1 MALDTKKLAARANE
15 LARHP
20 RTRKIAI
27 WFVAIVVAIGVIVG
41 LITPPIL
48 RHVLSKQL
56 TTQLHRDV
64 SIQQIRIN
72 PYALSAT
79 VRGFLMKDRQSSAT
93 AVSFDELYLNLE
105 SWSLFRLAAVVKE
118 FRLVRPYINLV
129 RNEDRTYNY
138 QDLIKEFTSAPSQ
151 PPAPSGPPPRFAL
164 NNIEIIDGK
173 IDFDDRPEQTKH
185 TISSI
190 RIGVPF
196 ISSLPS
202 QVDIRVQP
210 SFSANVNGSPF
221 AIGGETKPFKE
232 THESTFHLN
241 IDKLQIA
248 KYLEYSPVELNFKV
262 PTGAIDGRLTATF
275 RTAQG
280 KPSVLT
286 ITGNVAVQNFAMQDK
301 NEAPLVDLP
310 SLELV
315 VDGIEVIA
323 GRANIKSIKA
333 QGLEVHV
340 SRNKEGRMNLANLA
354 ESSAPPTTA
363 EPKKPGAPF
372 IYQVGELA
380 LDSGKLYFADDSP
393 ERPYQTRLNNVRLD
407 VKGLTNESGKKATVE
422 ISFDSDSQER
432 VNHTGSL
439 QLTPLLVEGKLEIEG
454 LRPGGFRSYYQNTLA
469 AEIQEGFFDLSTL
482 YSLEQKD
489 DKTELKFSELN
500 AALRNL
506 RLDQAG
512 QKEPL
517 WRLPSLAVKDA
528 SVDLTNKV
536 IAIGSIEGREGS
548 GFVLRNQDG
557 SLNYAHLIKTK
568 QSSESGAQ
576 EPKKKPEPGKKEE
589 PGWKIEAGQVA
600 LERFKINFEDR
611 GNKTPSKINLSE
623 LSLRAEKFTNAPNQ
637 RAKTTL
643 QTKINNNGLL
653 RLTGSAGA
661 NPARADFA
669 VEGRDIDLAA
679 FQPYLEERLNFVL
692 TGGRLGTKGTLRFDG
707 SGSGPAKVSYQGAAQ
722 VAEFATAE
730 KDGVAD
736 LLKWKSLAL
745 DGLQF
750 ASAPMNLRIDE
761 ITLGGFYSHL
771 VLGADGK
778 FNLQKLT
785 VESKD
790 TKPEPTD
797 KAGSAEKAPEAAE
810 SAAPAE
816 RPVTIG
822 KINLKDGEI
831 AFEDFFIKPN
841 YSAHLNAVE
850 GAISELK
857 PETPGDLVLDAKLD
871 DAAPV
876 DVRGKINP
884 LAKDLYLD
892 IAANAK
898 EIELSRFTPYSV
910 KYIGYGIQGGK
921 LSFNVKYKVENRKLT
936 AENQIILNQLIF
948 GERVESPTAIKAP
961 VLLAVA
967 LLKDR
972 NGVIDVNLPIGG
984 SLDDPQFSV
993 GGIVLRL
1000 FLNIITRAVT
1010 APFTLIGSLFGGG
1023 GSSTSG
1029 EELSYIEFD
1038 PGRATL
1044 TPAAEAKI
1052 KTLATAMNNRPAL
1065 KLEISGQTDPINDL
1079 EGLKKVGLERKMKAQ
1094 KFKELTRQGAAPKS
1108 VDDVSIGKEEYEG
1121 LLKAAYGAE
1130 DFPKPRNVIGL
1141 AKDLPV
1147 PEMES
1152 LMLKYAK
1159 VTDADLTELANRRA
1173 QTVRDRLLATG
1184 QVTADRLSVVSGKQT
1199 PSESKE
1205 KEKAKASRV
1214 DFALR

>member
-1 MALDTKKLAARANE
+1 MTVDAKQLAGRATE

-27 WFVAIVVAIGVIVG
+27 WFLSVMVAIGVILG

-56 TTQLHRDV
+56 TTNLHRDV

-79 VRGFLMKDRQSSAT
+79 IRGFLMKERQSSAT

-105 SWSLFRLAAVVKE
+105 TWSLFRLGAVVKE
-118 FRLVRPYINLV
+118 FRLTKPYINLI

-138 QDLIKEFTSAPSQ
+138 QDLIKEFTS
-151 PPAPSGPPPRFAL
+151 GPPRPPGPTPRFAL
-164 NNIEIIDGK
+164 NNIEIIDGR

-210 SFSANVNGSPF
+210 SFSANVNGSPL
-221 AIGGETKPFKE
+221 AIGGEAKPFKE
-232 THESTFHLN
+232 SRESTIHLN

-262 PTGAIDGRLTATF
+262 PAGAIDGRLTATF
-275 RTAQG
+275 RSAQG
-280 KPSVLT
+280 KPSVLA
-286 ITGNVAVQNFAMQDK
+286 ITGNMTVQDLAMQDK
-301 NEAPLVDLP
+301 NEAPLVNLP

-315 VDGIEVIA
+315 IDGIEVIA
-323 GRANIKSIKA
+323 GKANIKTVKA
-333 QGLEVHV
+333 QGLEVRV
-340 SRNKEGRMNLANLA
+340 SRNKEGKINLANLVETA
-354 ESSAPPTTA
+354 APATPA
-363 EPKKPGAPF
+363 EPKTSGSPF
-372 IYQVGELA
+372 VYQIGEISLEG
-380 LDSGKLYFADDSP
+380 GKLSFSDETPDNTY
-393 ERPYQTRLNNVRLD
+393 RTQLNNVRIL
-407 VKGLTNESGKKATVE
+407 VKELTNEAEKKASAE
-422 ISFDSDSQER
+422 ISFESDSQEK

-439 QLTPLLVEGKLEIEG
+439 QLTPLLIEGKLTAEG
-454 LRPGGFRSYYQNTLA
+454 LRPGGFRSYYQSTLA
-469 AEIQEGFFDLSTL
+469 PEIQEGFLDLATA
-482 YSLEQKD
+482 YSVEQKND
-489 DKTELKFSELN
+489 RTEIKFSGLN
-500 AALRNL
+500 ATLRNL
-506 RLDQAG
+506 RLQEAK
-512 QKEPL
+512 QREPL

-528 SVDLTNKV
+528 SVDLTNKA

-576 EPKKKPEPGKKEE
+576 EPNKKPEPAKKEE
-589 PGWKIEAGQVA
+589 PGWKIEAARIA

-643 QTKINNNGLL
+643 QTRINNNGLL

-661 NPARADFA
+661 NPARADFT
-669 VEGRDIDLAA
+669 VESRDIDLAA
-679 FQPYLEERLNFVL
+679 FQPYLEDRVNFVL

-761 ITLGGFYSHL
+761 ITLAGFYSHL

-790 TKPEPTD
+790 NKPEPTD
-797 KAGSAEKAPEAAE
+797 KAGSAEKASEPPE

-841 YSAHLNAVE
+841 YSAHLNAVQ

-984 SLDDPQFSV
+984 SLDDPEFSV

-1023 GSSTSG
+1023 SSTSG

-1038 PGRATL
+1038 YGRATL
-1044 TPAAEAKI
+1044 SQAAEAKI

-1065 KLEISGQTDPINDL
+1065 KLEISGRADPVNDL

-1108 VDDVSIGKEEYEG
+1108 VDDVQIDKTEYERF
-1121 LLKAAYGAE
+1121 LKAAYGAE
-1130 DFPKPRNVIGL
+1130 DFPKPRNVVGL

-1159 VTDADLTELANRRA
+1159 VSDDEVRELANRRA
-1173 QTVRDRLLATG
+1173 QVVRDRLLATG
-1184 QVTADRLSVVSGKQT
+1184 QVTPDRLSIGAVKQDPT
-1199 PSESKE
+1199 EEKE
-1205 KEKAKASRV
+1205 KAKAKASRV
-1214 DFALR
+1214 DFSLK

>member
-1 MALDTKKLAARANE
+1 MDAKRFSRRATE

-27 WFVAIVVAIGVIVG
+27 WFVAIVVAIGVLGG
-41 LITPPIL
+41 LVAPPLL
-48 RHVLSKQL
+48 RGKLASVLTDK
-56 TTQLHRDV
+56 LHRQV
-64 SIQQIRIN
+64 SIEQIRIN
-72 PYALSAT
+72 PYALTAT
-79 VRGFLMKDRQSSAT
+79 VRGFVVKEPQSQAT
-93 AVSFDELYLNLE
+93 AISFDELHLNLE
-105 SWSLFRLAAVVKE
+105 LWSLFRLAAVVKE
-118 FRLVRPYINLV
+118 LRLVRPYINLV

-138 QDLIKEFTSAPSQ
+138 QDLIKEFTSAPSE

-164 NNIEIIDGK
+164 NNIEVIDGK

-185 TISSI
+185 AITAIH
-190 RIGVPF
+190 IGVPF

-202 QVDIRVQP
+202 QADIRVQP
-210 SFSANVNGSPF
+210 SFSANVNGSPLV
-221 AIGGETKPFKE
+221 IQGEAKPFKE
-232 THESTFHLN
+232 THESTIHLN
-241 IDKLQIA
+241 IEKLQIA

-262 PTGAIDGRLTATF
+262 PSGEINGRLTASF
-275 RTAQG
+275 S
-280 KPSVLT
+280 KPENQPAVLT
-286 ITGNVAVQNFAMQDK
+286 MTGNVAVQELAMEDK
-301 NEAPLVDLP
+301 SEAPLLKMP
-310 SLELV
+310 ALELDV
-315 VDGIEVIA
+315 GGIEVIA
-323 GRANIKSIKA
+323 GKANIKALKA

-340 SRNKEGRMNLANLA
+340 RRSRDGKINLANLVETA
-354 ESSAPPTTA
+354 APATPA
-363 EPKKPGAPF
+363 EPKTSGSPF
-372 IYQVGELA
+372 IYHIAEISLEG
-380 LDSGKLYFADDSP
+380 GKLSFSDETPDNAY
-393 ERPYQTRLNNVRLD
+393 RTQLNNVRIL
-407 VKGLTNESGKKATVE
+407 VKELTNEAEKKASAE
-422 ISFDSDSQER
+422 ISFESDSQEK
-432 VNHTGSL
+432 VNHSGSL
-439 QLTPLLVEGKLEIEG
+439 QLTPLLIEGKLTAEA
-454 LRPGGFRSYYQNTLA
+454 LRPGGFRSYYQSTLA
-469 AEIQEGFFDLSTL
+469 PEIQEGFLDLATA
-482 YSLEQKD
+482 YSIEKKND
-489 DKTELKFSELN
+489 RTEIKFAELN
-500 AALRNL
+500 ATLRNL
-506 RLDQAG
+506 RLQEAK
-512 QKEPL
+512 QREPL

-568 QSSESGAQ
+568 QSSESGPQ
-576 EPKKKPEPGKKEE
+576 EPKKKPEPAKKEE
-589 PGWKIEAGQVA
+589 SGWKIEAARIA

-643 QTKINNNGLL
+643 QTRINNKGLL

-661 NPARADFA
+661 NPARADFT
-669 VEGRDIDLAA
+669 VESRDIDLAA
-679 FQPYLEERLNFVL
+679 FQPYLEDRVNFVL

-745 DGLQF
+745 DGFQF

-761 ITLGGFYSHL
+761 ITLDGFYSHL

-778 FNLQKLT
+778 FNLQKLAVDST
-785 VESKD
+785 D
-790 TKPEPTD
+790 NKPEPTD
-797 KAGSAEKAPEAAE
+797 KAGSAEKAPEPPD

-841 YSAHLNAVE
+841 YSAHLNAVQ

-972 NGVIDVNLPIGG
+972 NGVIDVNLPISG

-1023 GSSTSG
+1023 SSTSG

-1044 TPAAEAKI
+1044 SQAAEAKI

-1065 KLEISGQTDPINDL
+1065 KLEITGRVDPANDL
-1079 EGLKKVGLERKMKAQ
+1079 EGLKRVILERKVKAQ
-1094 KFKELTRQGAAPKS
+1094 KLKELARQGAAPKS
-1108 VDDVSIGKEEYEG
+1108 VDDVSVGKDEYERY
-1121 LLKAAYGAE
+1121 LKAAYGAE

-1152 LMLKYAK
+1152 LMLQNTK
-1159 VTDADLTELANRRA
+1159 VTEADLADLANRRA
-1173 QTVRDRLLATG
+1173 QIVRDRLLATG
-1184 QVTADRLSVVSGKQT
+1184 QVTADRVSIAAGKQT
-1199 PSESKE
+1199 SSEDKE
-1205 KEKAKASRV
+1205 KTKAKASRV
-1214 DFALR
+1214 DFSLR

>member
-27 WFVAIVVAIGVIVG
+27 WFVSIIIAIGVLVG

-151 PPAPSGPPPRFAL
+151 PPASSGPPPRFAL

-173 IDFDDRPEQTKH
+173 ID
-185 TISSI
+185 
-190 RIGVPF
+190 
-196 ISSLPS
+196 
-202 QVDIRVQP
+202 
-210 SFSANVNGSPF
+210 
-221 AIGGETKPFKE
+221 
-232 THESTFHLN
+232 
-241 IDKLQIA
+241 
-248 KYLEYSPVELNFKV
+248 
-262 PTGAIDGRLTATF
+262 IDGRLTATF

-407 VKGLTNESGKKATVE
+407 VKGLTNESEKKATVK

-454 LRPGGFRSYYQNTLA
+454 LRPAGFRPYYQNTLA

-600 LERFKINFEDR
+600 LDRFKINFEDR
-611 GNKTPSKINLSE
+611 ANKTPSKINLSE
-623 LSLRAEKFTNAPNQ
+623 LSLRADKFTNAPNQ

-643 QTKINNNGLL
+643 QTRINNKGLL

-761 ITLGGFYSHL
+761 ITLGGFYSHF

-785 VESKD
+785 VEPKD

-797 KAGSAEKAPEAAE
+797 KAGSAEKSSEAAE

-841 YSAHLNAVE
+841 Y
-850 GAISELK
+850 
-857 PETPGDLVLDAKLD
+857 
-871 DAAPV
+871 
-876 DVRGKINP
+876 
-884 LAKDLYLD
+884 
-892 IAANAK
+892 
-898 EIELSRFTPYSV
+898 F
-910 KYIGYGIQGGK
+910 
-921 LSFNVKYKVENRKLT
+921 
-936 AENQIILNQLIF
+936 
-948 GERVESPTAIKAP
+948 
-961 VLLAVA
+961 
-967 LLKDR
+967 
-972 NGVIDVNLPIGG
+972 
-984 SLDDPQFSV
+984 
-993 GGIVLRL
+993 
-1000 FLNIITRAVT
+1000 
-1010 APFTLIGSLFGGG
+1010 
-1023 GSSTSG
+1023 
-1029 EELSYIEFD
+1029 
-1038 PGRATL
+1038 
-1044 TPAAEAKI
+1044 
-1052 KTLATAMNNRPAL
+1052 
-1065 KLEISGQTDPINDL
+1065 
-1079 EGLKKVGLERKMKAQ
+1079 
-1094 KFKELTRQGAAPKS
+1094 
-1108 VDDVSIGKEEYEG
+1108 
-1121 LLKAAYGAE
+1121 
-1130 DFPKPRNVIGL
+1130 
-1141 AKDLPV
+1141 
-1147 PEMES
+1147 
-1152 LMLKYAK
+1152 
-1159 VTDADLTELANRRA
+1159 
-1173 QTVRDRLLATG
+1173 
-1184 QVTADRLSVVSGKQT
+1184 
-1199 PSESKE
+1199 
-1205 KEKAKASRV
+1205 
-1214 DFALR
+1214 